1 MNKFFL
7 RKKTPI
13 EMDDKVNTFSRS
25 SGVLIHIS
33 SLPGPYG
40 IGEIGSRI
48 RWFIDILAKM
58 NQKYWQ
64 FLPTNYPENYN
75 SPYDTNSAFAQ
86 NPMLI
91 GLDDLIDKGLI
102 QEEDLKPVPN
112 FSKSK
117 IDFEKLIKWKKPI
130 LSKAVS
136 AFLKSEKK
144 ELQKYEKFCEE
155 NFFWLED
162 YAVFMVLKDIN
173 KNQSWVNWDPQE
185 KNLDPMCITAIKKKE
200 SEKIQKVKVLQYL
213 FFSQWKKLKRYANSK
228 GVALIGDIP
237 IYVSYNSAD
246 VWKNKN
252 LFKLDMDGEMIF
264 QSGCPPDNFMT
275 TGQVWGHPIYDWEK
289 HHDTNFEWW
298 CQRMKYLNQLVD
310 VIRIDHFNGFA
321 KYWEIPAKDNTGL
334 RGKWQNS
341 LGELL
346 LKTLYDDNK
355 NINLIAEDLG
365 EAAKDAAIIM
375 DKYNIPGMQVLQFSF
390 DDDSTQNINENIVL
404 YTGTHDNETSVQ
416 WFQSIIQEC
425 IEKKINEK
433 EKRIKSIL
441 GKDLNNIHWSM
452 ISFCMDSNASI
463 VIFPMQDLL
472 GLGEEGRMNIPG
484 TVGDQNWTWR
494 MERDSIDEK
503 LIKKMSDLTKETYR
517 S

>member
-1 MNKFFL
+1 MN
-7 RKKTPI
+7 
-13 EMDDKVNTFSRS
+13 NFSRS
-25 SGVLIHIS
+25 SGVLIHIT

-40 IGEIGSRI
+40 VGEIGSHI
-48 RWFIDILAKM
+48 KWFIDILAKM

-102 QEEDLKPVPN
+102 QKEDLKPVPN
-112 FSKSK
+112 FSNTKV
-117 IDFEKLIKWKKPI
+117 DFEKLTKWKMPI
-130 LSKAVS
+130 LLKAVS
-136 AFLKSEKK
+136 AFLKSGEI
-144 ELQKYEKFCEE
+144 EFQKFEKFCSK
-155 NFFWLED
+155 NSFWLED
-162 YAVFMVLKDIN
+162 YAVFMVLKEIN
-173 KNQSWVNWDPQE
+173 KNRSWANWDLPQ
-185 KNLDPMCITAIKKKE
+185 KNLDPVHITMIKKKE
-200 SEKIQKVKVLQYL
+200 SERIQKIKILQYL
-213 FFSQWKKLKRYANSK
+213 FFSQWKKLKSYANSK

-252 LFKLDMDGEMIF
+252 LFKLNMDGEMIF
-264 QSGCPPDNFMT
+264 QSGCPPDSFMK

-289 HHDTNFEWW
+289 HLDTNFEWW
-298 CQRMKYLNQLVD
+298 CQRMRYLNQLVD

-321 KYWEIPAKDNTGL
+321 KYWEIPAEDTTGL
-334 RGKWQNS
+334 RGKWKSS

-346 LKTLYDDNK
+346 LKALYDNIK

-365 EAAKDAAIIM
+365 EAAKDAAAIM
-375 DKYNIPGMQVLQFSF
+375 EKYNIPGMQVLQFLLEDESF
-390 DDDSTQNINENIVL
+390 QNINGNKIL

-416 WFQSIIQEC
+416 WFQNIIKEGM
-425 IEKKINEK
+425 KKNINEK
-433 EKRIKSIL
+433 EKRIKFIL
-441 GKDLNNIHWSM
+441 GKDFNNIHWSM
-452 ISFCMDSNASI
+452 ISFCMDSSASI

-472 GLGEEGRMNIPG
+472 GLGPEGRMNTPG

-494 MERDSIDEK
+494 MERDSINEK
-503 LIKKMSDLTKETYR
+503 LINRMSDLTKETFR